1 MAWHSQ
7 GWSPNILLGLGLPL
21 PALQECFTVD
31 APPMEACNKLQ
42 RVHPVSSTSVLKYF
56 LRIDLFL

>member
-7 GWSPNILLGLGLPL
+7 GWSPNILLGLGLSL
-21 PALQECFTVD
+21 LALKECFTVD

-42 RVHPVSSTSVLKYF
+42 RVHPISSTSVLK
-56 LRIDLFL
+56 